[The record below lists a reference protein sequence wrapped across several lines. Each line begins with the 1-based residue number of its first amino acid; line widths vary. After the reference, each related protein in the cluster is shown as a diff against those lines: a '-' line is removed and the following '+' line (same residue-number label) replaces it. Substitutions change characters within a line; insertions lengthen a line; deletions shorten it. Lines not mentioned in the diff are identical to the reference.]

1 MERFEKM
8 EWDREKIREHA
19 EGFSKENFQESIR
32 NYIETHA
39 K

>member
-1 MERFEKM
+1 M

-19 EGFSKENFQESIR
+19 EKFSKEKFQESIR